1 MRDKSA
7 RPRRAPKAEHSSA
20 PPTVDLQEQ
29 VAALKRPLAPVTVTP
44 DTVKLPKTATDA
56 ELKMIIGS
64 ILLSLSLILLA
75 FNRRRMF
82 VR

>member
-1 MRDKSA
+1 MPA
-7 RPRRAPKAEHSSA
+7 TPTERRADSGEAR
-20 PPTVDLQEQ
+20 LQ

-56 ELKMIIGS
+56 ELKLIIGS
-64 ILLSLSLILLA
+64 ILLSLSLILLV

-82 VR
+82 VG